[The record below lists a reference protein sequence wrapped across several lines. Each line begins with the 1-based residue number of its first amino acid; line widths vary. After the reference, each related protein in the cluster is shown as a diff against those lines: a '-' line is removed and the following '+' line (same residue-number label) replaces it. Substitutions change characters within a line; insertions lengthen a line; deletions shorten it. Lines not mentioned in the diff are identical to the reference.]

1 MLCRGRNS
9 TCRKSGSVPVYLN
22 VYDLSSVNGCAY
34 WLGLGVYHSGVQVH
48 GVEFAFGFHKQS
60 TTGIFEGEPKQ
71 CDGFTFRKQIPI
83 GWTEMS
89 LKEVRGFMEELAR
102 DYTGNSYNLITRNC
116 NHFCIDACI
125 RLTGNPI
132 PNWINRLAKIGL
144 FCNCLI
150 PASISS
156 CKVGI
161 EDETACMKE
170 EMEENLRS
178 GSSRSDSSEKSTSAA
193 TPVGLTRSFG
203 TRSFVPS
210 FSPFFSSIRLYE
222 FLGFTSSDRY
232 TVLDSPSIHRRV
244 ADGTGV
250 FVRRLSSLFP
260 SFAVRWSTK
269 ISHMSS

>member
-9 TCRKSGSVPVYLN
+9 TCRKSGSVPVYHN

-71 CDGFTFRKQIPI
+71 CEGFTFRKQIPI
-83 GWTEMS
+83 GWMEMS

-125 RLTGNPI
+125 RLTRNPI
-132 PNWINRLAKIGL
+132 PNWINRLAKI
-144 FCNCLI
+144 
-150 PASISS
+150 
-156 CKVGI
+156 VGI
-161 EDETACMKE
+161 EYDNACNKE
-170 EMEENLRS
+170 EMEENPRS
-178 GSSRSDSSEKSTSAA
+178 GSSRSDSSSGSSPASEKSALAS

-203 TRSFVPS
+203 TRSFGSLLPISPRCLSLRPTAVPPTEAGVFDRR
-210 FSPFFSSIRLYE
+210 FSPRRTFV
-222 FLGFTSSDRY
+222 FLSF
-232 TVLDSPSIHRRV
+232 VVRV
-244 ADGTGV
+244 DGV
-250 FVRRLSSLFP
+250 
-260 SFAVRWSTK
+260 
-269 ISHMSS
+269 